1 MLRHVSLDSPTP
13 KTPYLT
19 PHNRILEHHA
29 NKRKRNVGRHLV
41 FWALGQKLRITNS
54 DFQIQRGQI
63 ILETVV
69 SKMLDRF
76 ACKGLTCSIFW
87 RQIGPKLIRHF
98 KKSTSGEVGRC

>member
-41 FWALGQKLRITNS
+41 FWALGQKIRITNS
-54 DFQIQRGQI
+54 DFRILRGQI
-63 ILETVV
+63 TLETVV
-69 SKMLDRF
+69 SKMLNRF
-76 ACKGLTCSIFW
+76 APKSDIFYVLAPN
-87 RQIGPKLIRHF
+87 RPKIDPSF